1 MRDIS
6 TIDAEELELMIDA
19 TARQLNA
26 GIKKD
31 LVISNIEDQY
41 VGRAAALE
49 IAAAANKRQQEQLTK
64 EKAAKKHRLPLS
76 EKLLP
81 LLVGTFCAVVG
92 GSVWAAIVILSGS
105 QYFFLV
111 PFIGLLAGTGT
122 YELAKR
128 KGRCIYRVLSALA
141 CILGVTAGRLIVFS
155 YYNLNNEFSLNQYFN
170 DFISYLISVSDP
182 VDAVLFAIALLIA
195 SVAIPSNYGLS
206 STVKLASFMD
216 FRK

>member
-1 MRDIS
+1 
-6 TIDAEELELMIDA
+6 
-19 TARQLNA
+19 
-26 GIKKD
+26 
-31 LVISNIEDQY
+31 
-41 VGRAAALE
+41 
-49 IAAAANKRQQEQLTK
+49 
-64 EKAAKKHRLPLS
+64 
-76 EKLLP
+76 LLP

-206 STVKLASFMD
+206 STVKLASFLD